1 MSCVLGFPI
10 SDQMAQ
16 MAQMA
21 QMVSHTGFNI
31 AHDGLKQTVD
41 DFMDSIAPFTTP
53 DEGCK
58 RIDAARIAIARAAAC
73 SMLVP
78 LVIKSNQQLPMLKR
92 TNGFGSVAVVP
103 TFAPNRIQR
112 KHLTTDSRLRN
123 LIHGGILGA
132 LARRLTLDPTQ
143 TRQWHQFN
151 NAFCVVQRA
160 NNAAGCA
167 HVKWS
172 IPEFQCE
179 FNIGIK
185 TYKAGQSPL
194 NALNDADR
202 LDQFNLLDN
211 AENRDAFLAECN
223 AVACGANQS
232 RVVLPMNADTSS
244 TVVWKTHRPVVVDNP
259 WIMQFVS
266 GFIKVCSAKMAAVNN
281 VDATKMD
288 RSQNLIDMYR
298 FLARIEWIFNDPNVR
313 CVINLDGLYQA
324 HIKRLIYMA
333 EQGIEHSAYMLGRIC
348 PEMMTPELHV
358 RVVPNPAY
366 YMVPHLQIQPDD
378 DVFGPMKIACQGFMP
393 EMPEPVPVPEGRC
406 IYSDSDSDS
415 DDDDYYNDD
424 DNDDNDDYNDDDD
437 NDDDND
443 NDDANG

>member
-1 MSCVLGFPI
+1 MMSCVLGFPI

-16 MAQMA
+16 MAQM
-21 QMVSHTGFNI
+21 VTLYRGFNI

-41 DFMDSIAPFTTP
+41 DFMDSIVPFTTP

-78 LVIKSNQQLPMLKR
+78 LVIKSNQQLPILKR
-92 TNGFGSVAVVP
+92 TNGLGFGSVAVVP

-151 NAFCVVQRA
+151 NTFCIVQRA

-172 IPEFQCE
+172 IPEFQCA

-211 AENRDAFLAECN
+211 AENRDAFLAE
-223 AVACGANQS
+223 
-232 RVVLPMNADTSS
+232 
-244 TVVWKTHRPVVVDNP
+244 
-259 WIMQFVS
+259 
-266 GFIKVCSAKMAAVNN
+266 
-281 VDATKMD
+281 
-288 RSQNLIDMYR
+288 
-298 FLARIEWIFNDPNVR
+298 
-313 CVINLDGLYQA
+313 
-324 HIKRLIYMA
+324 
-333 EQGIEHSAYMLGRIC
+333 
-348 PEMMTPELHV
+348 
-358 RVVPNPAY
+358 
-366 YMVPHLQIQPDD
+366 
-378 DVFGPMKIACQGFMP
+378 
-393 EMPEPVPVPEGRC
+393 
-406 IYSDSDSDS
+406 
-415 DDDDYYNDD
+415 
-424 DNDDNDDYNDDDD
+424 
-437 NDDDND
+437 
-443 NDDANG
+443 

>member
-1 MSCVLGFPI
+1 
-10 SDQMAQ
+10 
-16 MAQMA
+16 
-21 QMVSHTGFNI
+21 MVTLYRGFNI

-41 DFMDSIAPFTTP
+41 DFMDSIVPFTTP

-78 LVIKSNQQLPMLKR
+78 LVIKSNQQLPILKR
-92 TNGFGSVAVVP
+92 TNGLGFGSVAVVP

-123 LIHGGILGA
+123 LMHGGILGA

-143 TRQWHQFN
+143 PRQWHQFN

-172 IPEFQCE
+172 MPEFQCA

-259 WIMQFVS
+259 WIMRFVS
-266 GFIKVCSAKMAAVNN
+266 GFIKVCSAKMAAVNDGN
-281 VDATKMD
+281 ATKMD

-358 RVVPNPAY
+358 RVVPNPEF
-366 YMVPHLQIQPDD
+366 YMVPQLQIQPDD
-378 DVFGPMKIACQGFMP
+378 DVFGPMKIACQGLMP
-393 EMPEPVPVPEGRC
+393 EMPEPVRVPECRR

>member
-1 MSCVLGFPI
+1 MS
-10 SDQMAQ
+10 
-16 MAQMA
+16 

-41 DFMDSIAPFTTP
+41 DFMGSIAPCTTP

-78 LVIKSNQQLPMLKR
+78 LVIKSKQQLPILKR
-92 TNGFGSVAVVP
+92 TNGFGYVAVVP

-123 LIHGGILGA
+123 LMHGGILGA

-143 TRQWHQFN
+143 SRQWHQFN

-172 IPEFQCE
+172 IPEFQYA

-185 TYKAGQSPL
+185 THRAGQNPF
-194 NALNDADR
+194 NDLNDADL
-202 LDQFNLLDN
+202 LDQLNLLDI
-211 AENRDAFLAECN
+211 AENRDAFRAECK
-223 AVACGANQS
+223 AIACGANQS
-232 RVVLPMNADTSS
+232 RVVRSMNADTPS
-244 TVVWKTHRPVVVDNP
+244 TVWRAYRPVVVENT
-259 WIMQFVS
+259 WIMQFMSV
-266 GFIKVCSAKMAAVNN
+266 FIKLCSAKMAAVNN
-281 VDATKMD
+281 ADATKFD
-288 RSQNLIDMYR
+288 RSTSLIDLYR
-298 FLARIEWIFNDPNVR
+298 FIARIDWMLNDPNVQ
-313 CVINLDGLYQA
+313 CVLNLNRFYEA

-333 EQGIEHSAYMLGRIC
+333 EQGIEHSAYILRRHC

-358 RVVPNPAY
+358 RVVPNPEN

-378 DVFGPMKIACQGFMP
+378 AVFGPMKIACQGFMP
-393 EMPEPVPVPEGRC
+393 EPVPVPEGRR
-406 IYSDSDSDS
+406 IYSDSD
-415 DDDDYYNDD
+415 DDDYYNDYYNDD
-424 DNDDNDDYNDDDD
+424 DNDDNDDNDD
-437 NDDDND
+437 D

>member
-41 DFMDSIAPFTTP
+41 DFMDSIVPFTTP

-406 IYSDSDSDS
+406 IYSDSD
-415 DDDDYYNDD
+415 DDDYYNDD
-424 DNDDNDDYNDDDD
+424 DNDD
-437 NDDDND
+437 
-443 NDDANG
+443 ANG

>member
-41 DFMDSIAPFTTP
+41 DFMDSIVPFTTP

-406 IYSDSDSDS
+406 IYSDSD
-415 DDDDYYNDD
+415 DDDYYNDD

>member
-1 MSCVLGFPI
+1 
-10 SDQMAQ
+10 MAQ
-16 MAQMA
+16 MAQIA

-78 LVIKSNQQLPMLKR
+78 IVIKYNQQLPMLKR

-123 LIHGGILGA
+123 LMHGGILGA

-143 TRQWHQFN
+143 PRQWHQFN

-172 IPEFQCE
+172 IPEFQYA

-185 TYKAGQSPL
+185 TYKAGQGPFTD
-194 NALNDADR
+194 LNDADQ

-232 RVVLPMNADTSS
+232 RVVLPMNADTTPS
-244 TVVWKTHRPVVVDNP
+244 TVVWRAHRPVVVENP

-281 VDATKMD
+281 ADATKMD
-288 RSQNLIDMYR
+288 RSQSLIDMYR
-298 FLARIEWIFNDPNVR
+298 FLARIEWILNDPNVG
-313 CVINLDGLYQA
+313 CVIRLNGFYAA

-333 EQGIEHSAYMLGRIC
+333 EQGIEHSAYMLGRIF

-358 RVVPNPAY
+358 RVVPNPEF

-393 EMPEPVPVPEGRC
+393 EPVPVPEGRR
-406 IYSDSDSDS
+406 IYSDSDS
-415 DDDDYYNDD
+415 DDDDYYND
-424 DNDDNDDYNDDDD
+424 YYSDDD
-437 NDDDND
+437 NDDDDYNDDYND
-443 NDDANG
+443 NDNDNDNVNG